1 MLSYFFL
8 KDNKLTIKI
17 VVGLFISTSGALL
30 ISMKSIC
37 DNLKVDKKPKEEKGT
52 EGTELENKE
61 NTEENKEDKK

>member
-8 KDNKLTIKI
+8 KDNRLSFKI
-17 VVGLFISTSGALL
+17 IIGLFISTSGALL

-37 DNLKVDKKPKEEKGT
+37 ENLKVDKKPKTESGT

-61 NTEENKEDKK
+61 EDKDDKK